1 MSNTSIRGGTI
12 TPSRKSVCLWCNL
25 QKAIEAFYWRRVRK
39 QWLIPIG
46 VLLLILA
53 CLSAPV
59 GAISPIDEYA
69 GKIQSAQWE
78 YAYGFTS
85 SGHPAWGV
93 SGNYTAVVIP
103 NRWLRAIEHGIVL
116 HNHPGNNTVE
126 PSGPDLDLLKRF
138 NFRELWIVN
147 ISHRAIIPLIGPMN
161 ISLYTLVKDE

>member
-1 MSNTSIRGGTI
+1 MSNTNFRGGTI

-25 QKAIEAFYWRRVRK
+25 QKAIEAFYWRRVEK

-46 VLLLILA
+46 ILLLILA

-93 SGNYTAVVIP
+93 SGNYTAVTIP
-103 NRWLRAIEHGIVL
+103 IRWLRAIEHGIVL
-116 HNHPGNNTVE
+116 HNHPGNYTVE
-126 PSGPDLDLLKRF
+126 PSVPDLALLKKF
-138 NFRELWIVN
+138 DFREIWIVN
-147 ISHRAIIPLIGPMN
+147 TTHRSITNSTGTMIGVYHHAMR
-161 ISLYTLVKDE
+161 